1 MQEMKNR
8 WAIVFSPKGG
18 TTKADKI
25 WSKIEPSLREKEV
38 LYDLFKVKRDKVSS
52 QVDSLLEGGY
62 KTIVVVGGDT
72 ELSEAANSIMSL
84 EEKERESIALGV
96 IPSGNTNDF
105 AHYWGY
111 SEASID
117 KTISWLKNHRIR
129 KVDVGL
135 ITYQSGEDK
144 EKEHRYFLNCVNIG
158 LVSSIL
164 NLRQETH
171 RLLGSKTL
179 SFLASM
185 ILVIFQRLDYLVK
198 LTINSQKITHKI
210 MTMCV
215 GNALGYGL
223 TPHAVPY
230 NGMLDVSIVYQ
241 TEITQLLE
249 CIYLFWT
256 GKLLNHRNVHPFR
269 TRLLEIEDSSKAMVS
284 VDGKMLPTPI
294 GEYSITVEQ
303 EAINFLIPD

>member
-1 MQEMKNR
+1 MQGKKNC
-8 WAIVFSPKGG
+8 WAIVFCPKGDS
-18 TTKADKI
+18 KQADKI
-25 WSKIEPSLREKEV
+25 WSKIEPLLREEEI
-38 LYDLFKVKRDKVSS
+38 LYDLFKIRRDCVSS
-52 QVDSLLEGGY
+52 QVDSLLRGGY
-62 KTIVVVGGDT
+62 KTIIVVGGDT
-72 ELSEAANSIMSL
+72 ELSEAVNSIMSL
-84 EEKERESIALGV
+84 EEKERELVALGV
-96 IPSGNTNDF
+96 IPLGRTNDF

-117 KTISWLKNHRIR
+117 KTIKWLKNHRIR

-135 ITYQSGEDK
+135 ITYQSDK
-144 EKEHRYFLNCVNIG
+144 DKEHRYFLNCVNIG

-171 RLLGSKTL
+171 RLLSSKTL
-179 SFLASM
+179 SFLVSM
-185 ILVIFQRLDYLVK
+185 ILVIFQRLEYLVK
-198 LTINSQKITHKI
+198 LKINAQKIEHKI

-269 TRLLEIEDSSKAMVS
+269 TRLLEIEESSKALVS

-294 GEYSITVEQ
+294 GAYSITVEQ
-303 EAINFLIPD
+303 EVINFLIPD